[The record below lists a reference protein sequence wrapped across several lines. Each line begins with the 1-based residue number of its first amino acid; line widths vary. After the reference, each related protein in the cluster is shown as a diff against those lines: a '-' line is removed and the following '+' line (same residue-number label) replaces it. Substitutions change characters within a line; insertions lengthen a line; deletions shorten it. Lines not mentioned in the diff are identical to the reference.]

1 MRVGCASHY
10 PDSRCRVQDLLA
22 LLLHPGPLPQ
32 GHFDRIPL
40 RAILMPLPRGQD
52 LLALLLHPDAA
63 AAGHFETMTEVL
75 RTSCFTINRDR
86 FESKL
91 SPIPIYV
98 KRRSSDRLIVSVGIS
113 GFEPEQTEPKSVVL
127 PLHHIPIP
135 AAKIQ

>member
-40 RAILMPLPRGQD
+40 LAILMPLPR
-52 LLALLLHPDAA
+52 
-63 AAGHFETMTEVL
+63 GHFETMTEVL

-135 AAKIQ
+135 VAKIQ

>member
-40 RAILMPLPRGQD
+40 RAILMPLPRG
-52 LLALLLHPDAA
+52 
-63 AAGHFETMTEVL
+63 HFETMTEVL

-91 SPIPIYV
+91 SPIPIYG
-98 KRRSSDRLIVSVGIS
+98 KRRSDDRLIVSVGIS